1 MTMDSTLGQLIAAA
15 LVLLGL
21 ALSGNI
27 IQAEIDKH
35 PPGMRAEHGVA
46 GRNAH
51 TRALLEAIEGEY

>member
-1 MTMDSTLGQLIAAA
+1 MDTTLGQLIAAV

-27 IQAEIDKH
+27 IQVEIDKH
-35 PPGMRAEHGVA
+35 PPGMRAERGVT
-46 GRNAH
+46 GMNVH